1 MQLILQY
8 YTTSQYIPLM
18 GKSTYDISAQYYNP
32 EKVAGIK
39 FFTTIQRVNDIGTLR
54 QYMEEQLGKLL
65 QNQLITLD
73 MYLENSNLPFSDKLL
88 RQVKAAR
95 QQAEQQ
101 GSVNPQELSAIGAG
115 VNNEMAQAGIQAN
128 PDAANRLINNRPL

>member
-1 MQLILQY
+1 
-8 YTTSQYIPLM
+8 
-18 GKSTYDISAQYYNP
+18 
-32 EKVAGIK
+32 
-39 FFTTIQRVNDIGTLR
+39 
-54 QYMEEQLGKLL
+54 MEEQLGKLL

-101 GSVNPQELSAIGAG
+101 GSVNPQELSAIGTG